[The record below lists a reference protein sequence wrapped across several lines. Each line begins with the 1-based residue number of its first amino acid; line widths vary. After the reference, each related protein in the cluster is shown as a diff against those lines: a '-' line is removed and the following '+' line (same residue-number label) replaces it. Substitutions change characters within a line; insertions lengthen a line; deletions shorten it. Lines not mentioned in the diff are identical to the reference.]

1 MTEEEIV
8 LGCKRGDNIARRELY
23 ELYGAYLLSVC
34 RRYSPDTATAEDNLS
49 ESILKIFGA
58 IGRFEWRGEGSLRE
72 WCRRIAV
79 NEAIDRL
86 RRTARHR
93 PVPLEQI
100 EAAAEPSAE
109 ETAQVPAELLR
120 RWVEELPQGYRTVF
134 NLYCDG
140 YSHREIGRMLGINEN
155 SSSSQFYRARQ
166 LLARKIKDY
175 TSKNGKA

>member
-8 LGCKRGDNIARRELY
+8 TGCKRGENMARRELY
-23 ELYGAYLLSVC
+23 ERYGPYLLSVC
-34 RRYSPDTATAEDNLS
+34 RRYSPDSASADDILQ
-49 ESILKIFGA
+49 ESLLKIFDA

-79 NEAIDRL
+79 NRAIDTL
-86 RRTARHR
+86 RRASRHR
-93 PVPLEQI
+93 HIPLEHI
-100 EAAAEPSAE
+100 EAFPEPTAE
-109 ETAQVPAELLR
+109 ETALVPPELLR
-120 RWVEELPQGYRTVF
+120 RWVEELPQGYRTIF

-166 LLARKIKDY
+166 LLAARIKSY
-175 TSKNGKA
+175 TSKNRQA